1 MHLFENELNFEVDL
15 DKERNIP
22 IKDGRLPNRHR
33 VIIKKTNEVN
43 PSVLKYYL
51 DMGAVFDNSV
61 LEAISKTVVI
71 ISFLRTNNHKD
82 FLDHLL
88 RETPSK
94 SQIAVKRS
102 YFSRKKL
109 GSGSDNL
116 GGKND
121 LTGGIEALKGVY
133 QSIRLAEVFQPSF
146 VGLVKIT
153 YN

>member
-1 MHLFENELNFEVDL
+1 MHLFENELKFEVDL
-15 DKERNIP
+15 DKERNVP
-22 IKDGRLPNRHR
+22 AKEGRLPNRHR

-43 PSVLKYYL
+43 LSVLKHYL

-61 LEAISKTVVI
+61 LEAISKTAFT
-71 ISFLRTNNHKD
+71 ISFLTTNNHKD

-94 SQIAVKRS
+94 TQVAMKRS

-109 GSGSDNL
+109 GSVGDNL

-133 QSIRLAEVFQPSF
+133 QSIRLAEVFSPP
-146 VGLVKIT
+146 LLDL
-153 YN
+153 